1 MADIPSLM
9 NFGMN
14 LLQWLPQFLFILQI
28 LVYLGFI
35 SFFGWIVM
43 LGYRTYS
50 SYFVKFVLK
59 FGFGFVSLVCG
70 IGISDRIYNLLPFGD
85 GLGTLLR
92 FVQADVF
99 AGGVVSSVV
108 ISLAVFLITRN
119 IYNTGGLEKAIKT
132 LEHRLEKARETEKS
146 KLLKNPGFLLGLAV
160 FFGFIV
166 FSVSGFRGFPNFSE
180 RIFQEA
186 GISPQEIT
194 GLFGSVQNQKSE
206 CVSPLVLFQFHS
218 KELMNGKAEIYE
230 NQNVKEIFEKESGE
244 SVKVMYRLDYQE
256 KEYILGITESKMCSS
271 SEKGFC
277 SCFEFGNL

>member
-1 MADIPSLM
+1 MADISSLM

-14 LLQWLPQFLFILQI
+14 LFQWLPQFLFVLQI

-99 AGGVVSSVV
+99 AGGIVSSVV

-166 FSVSGFRGFPNFSE
+166 FSVSGFSGFPSFSE
-180 RIFQEA
+180 RIFQEL

-194 GLFGSVQNQKSE
+194 GLFGSVQNE
-206 CVSPLVLFQFHS
+206 RYDCVSPLVLFQSHS

-230 NQNVKEIFEKESGE
+230 NQNVKEMFEKESGE
-244 SVKVMYRLDYQE
+244 SVKVMYRLGYQG
-256 KEYILGITESKMCSS
+256 KEYILAITESKICSS

-277 SCFEFGNL
+277 SCFEFGSL

>member
-50 SYFVKFVLK
+50 SYSVKFILK

-70 IGISDRIYNLLPFGD
+70 IGISDGVSGFLNFNE

-92 FVQADVF
+92 FAQADVF

-108 ISLAVFLITRN
+108 LSLAVFLITRN
-119 IYNTGGLEKAIKT
+119 IYNIGGLEKAIKK
-132 LEHRLEKARETEKS
+132 LEQRLEKARRAEKS
-146 KLLKNPGFLLGLAV
+146 KLLKNPGFLLGVAV

-194 GLFGSVQNQKSE
+194 DLFGSVQNQKSD

-218 KELMNGKAEIYE
+218 KELMNGKAEVYE
-230 NQNVKEIFEKESGE
+230 NQNVKDMFERESGE
-244 SVKVMYRLDYQE
+244 NIKVMYRLDYQGE
-256 KEYILGITESKMCSS
+256 EYILGITESKMCSS